1 MSRTSLLCASLLLC
15 VACGSQAA
23 EPTAQSQSTANA
35 KPPALPELRAP
46 LTELGT
52 WFDSHR
58 SEPRFIAI
66 LSPT

>member
-1 MSRTSLLCASLLLC
+1 MSRTSIVCTSLLLC
-15 VACGSQAA
+15 VACGSGAA
-23 EPTAQSQSTANA
+23 DPAAQRETTAKA

-46 LTELGT
+46 LTELGA

-58 SEPRFIAI
+58 GQPRFIAI